1 MINRELEKKCYTF
14 LLNAYFPNSKES
26 VYQRVGLRAYRDFC
40 RTFHTNEDTKKLRNN
55 VYIELET
62 AVSKLLRDK
71 VVTQETYD
79 LWHWKL
85 SDKLFSMCNA
95 LTYGHVQKWINM
107 TMKYLLV
114 LEPETFQYLIPY
126 MHVPIDQHVIIC
138 AKQQFGLKTNF
149 RVWSQIE
156 SYEIY
161 EKYQTSLRK
170 QIQRRGTLP
179 IQWEFINWK

>member
-55 VYIELET
+55 VYIELEK

-79 LWHWKL
+79 FWHWEL
-85 SDKLFSMCNA
+85 SDKLFCMCNA
-95 LTYGHVQKWINM
+95 LTYGQVQKWINM

-114 LEPETFQYLIPY
+114 LEPHSFQCLIPY
-126 MHVPIDQHVIIC
+126 MHVPIDRHIIIC
-138 AKQQFGLKTNF
+138 AKREFGLKPNF
-149 RVWSQIE
+149 KVWSQIE
-156 SYEIY
+156 SYEVY
-161 EKYQTSLRK
+161 MSYQILLRE
-170 QIQRRGTLP
+170 QIQKRNKILMH
-179 IQWEFINWK
+179 WAFSSWK